1 MAAPGLPSA
10 EIPRGAVVF
19 VVNPRARHALP
30 AAALVDIF
38 TEACHPFGL
47 RAHVVETHSYEQ
59 ARWLAAE
66 AHRAEAIAIFAYG
79 GDGALHTTM
88 QGIPPGSPLPLG
100 CIPAGTANVWA
111 AEAGI
116 PPTPLAAVRAQLD
129 ALFQPPTWID
139 AGLARSPDAE
149 RRFLLMAGYGLD
161 ALAVRR
167 VASRSKRLL
176 GKAAYGLAGTQVAL
190 THGPLRLRIQF
201 DDDAPFSADVGLL
214 TIGNT
219 RMYGSLVEFTYRAS
233 AVDGQLDA
241 VLFRGSPFRVL
252 ASAPLAFRRLHQH
265 APGVSYHRFRRLRV
279 WQEEPDAPPLETQ
292 MDGEVGLPN
301 ATEIQVQPAALRVL
315 APNPRSAL
323 FQPPQPVD

>member
-47 RAHVVETHSYEQ
+47 RAHVVETHSAEQ

-66 AHRAEAIAIFAYG
+66 AHRVDATAIFAYG

-111 AEAGI
+111 AEAAV
-116 PPTPLAAVRAQLD
+116 PSTPLAAVRAQLD
-129 ALFQPPTWID
+129 ALFQPSTWID
-139 AGLARSPDAE
+139 AGLARSPDGE

-161 ALAVRR
+161 AVAVRR
-167 VASRSKRLL
+167 VAPRAKRLL
-176 GKAAYGLAGTQVAL
+176 GKSAYGIAGAQVAL
-190 THGPLRLRIQF
+190 ARRPLRLRLQF
-201 DDDAPFSADVGLL
+201 DDALPFSADVGLL

-219 RMYGSLVEFTYRAS
+219 RMFGSVAEFTHRAS

-252 ASAPLAFRRLHQH
+252 ATAPLALRRLHQH
-265 APGVSYHRFRRLRV
+265 APGVSYHRFQRLRV
-279 WQEEPDAPPLETQ
+279 WQQEPNAPPLETQ
-292 MDGEVGLPN
+292 MDGEIGLLN
-301 ATEIQVQPAALRVL
+301 ATEILIQPNALRVL
-315 APNPRSAL
+315 APNLRRPI

>member
-30 AAALVDIF
+30 AAALADIF

-47 RAHVVETHSYEQ
+47 RAHVVETHSAEQ

-66 AHRAEAIAIFAYG
+66 AHRVEAMAIFAYG

-88 QGIPPGSPLPLG
+88 QGLPPGSPLPLG

-111 AEAGI
+111 AEAAI
-116 PPTPLAAVRAQLD
+116 PSTPLAAVRAQLD

-139 AGLARSPDAE
+139 AGLARSPVDE
-149 RRFLLMAGYGLD
+149 RRFLLMAGCGLD
-161 ALAVRR
+161 AFAVRR
-167 VASRSKRLL
+167 VAPRAKRLL
-176 GKAAYGLAGTQVAL
+176 GKAAYGLAGAQVAL
-190 THGPLRLRIQF
+190 AQRPLKLRLQF
-201 DDDAPFSADVGLL
+201 DDDPPIAADVGLL

-219 RMYGSLVEFTYRAS
+219 RMFGSVAEFTHRAS

-252 ASAPLAFRRLHQH
+252 ATAPLALRRLHQH
-265 APGVSYHRFRRLRV
+265 APGVTYHRFRRLRV
-279 WQEEPDAPPLETQ
+279 EQQTPNAPPLETQ
-292 MDGEVGLPN
+292 MDGEVGLRN
-301 ATEIQVQPAALRVL
+301 VTEIQIQPNALRVL
-315 APNPRSAL
+315 APNPRRPI